1 MNLGS
6 FQELPFWYNEV
17 KRNAPDATVFL
28 IGTKG
33 DEPDAMVVKVQ
44 DILKITKEWNVEY
57 KATSAKV
64 GTNIDE
70 LFESIYSKISL

>member
-1 MNLGS
+1 MNLSS

-17 KRNAPDATVFL
+17 KRNAPDAVVYL

-44 DILKITKEWNVEY
+44 DILKIVIC
-57 KATSAKV
+57 TSYHV
-64 GTNIDE
+64 D
-70 LFESIYSKISL
+70 